1 MGLFDVVGGL
11 LGGGKKGGSPSQV
24 VDTTPDEFAGLRGGI
39 ADQLRTLFGGGV
51 SGVPT
56 PSGPMV
62 APITGQEQNF
72 LGMIGQQAGGGP
84 LNATR
89 DSLLQ
94 RTLSGTFLSPD
105 SNPFLQAT
113 IEAAQRPLV
122 QQFQEQ
128 TIPQLRSQFTAAGQM
143 IQPGGSSPFDMAAAR
158 AQGGLSDALGDVST
172 NIAGQNFQA
181 ERGRQQQAVT
191 QAMQVQQS
199 DLDNL
204 IRGLQASA
212 LPRSI
217 NQLGIDKG
225 VQSFDKQI
233 STLLQ
238 ALSLATGASTGGNVM
253 LPGAA
258 DQTGSN
264 MAGLGKLLEGG
275 SALFRANPFAAF
287 G

>member
-1 MGLFDVVGGL
+1 MGLFDAIGSIFGGS
-11 LGGGKKGGSPSQV
+11 KSKGSPSQV
-24 VDTTPDEFAGLRGGI
+24 VDTTPDEFANLRGPI
-39 ADQLRTLFGGGV
+39 ADQLRALFGGGV
-51 SGVPT
+51 SGVPAPT
-56 PSGPMV
+56 GPMV
-62 APITGQEQNF
+62 APTTGQEQNF

-94 RTLSGTFLSPD
+94 RTLSGTFLSPQ

-113 IEAAQRPLV
+113 IEAAQRPLI
-122 QQFQEQ
+122 QQFTES
-128 TIPQLRSQFTAAGQM
+128 TIPQLRANFTAAGQM
-143 IQPGGSSPFDMAAAR
+143 IQPQGSSPFDLAAAR
-158 AQGGLSDALGDVST
+158 AQSGLSNALGDVST
-172 NIAGQNFQA
+172 NIAGQNFQQ
-181 ERGRQQQAVT
+181 ERNRQQQAAT
-191 QAMQVQQS
+191 QAIQVSQA

-217 NQLGIDKG
+217 NQLGIEKG

-238 ALSLATGASTGGNVM
+238 ALSLATNASTGGTVM
-253 LPGAA
+253 LPGSA

-275 SALFRANPFAAF
+275 SALFRANPFSAF